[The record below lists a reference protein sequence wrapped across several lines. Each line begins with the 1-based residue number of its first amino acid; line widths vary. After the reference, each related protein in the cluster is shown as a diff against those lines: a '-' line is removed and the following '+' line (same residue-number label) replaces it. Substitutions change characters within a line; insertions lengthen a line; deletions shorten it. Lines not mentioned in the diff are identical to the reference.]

1 MKELKSIFKKH
12 IDEGL
17 YPGVEW
23 KIKIQDQIYEGRIG
37 YMDLNTK
44 EFIKKKSLYS
54 IWSMTK
60 PIISVALMQLVEEK
74 KIYLNGFFSRK
85 KSRV

>member
-1 MKELKSIFKKH
+1 MEELNSIFKKH

-23 KIKIQDQIYEGRIG
+23 KIIIQDKIYEGRIG

-44 EFIKKKSLYS
+44 EFIKKKSLYR

-74 KIYLNGFFSRK
+74 KNLFK
-85 KSRV
+85 